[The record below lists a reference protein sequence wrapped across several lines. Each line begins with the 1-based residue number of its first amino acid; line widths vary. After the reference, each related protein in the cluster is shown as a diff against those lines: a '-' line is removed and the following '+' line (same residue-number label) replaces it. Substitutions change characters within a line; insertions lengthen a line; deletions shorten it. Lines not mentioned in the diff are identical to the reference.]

1 MFVDVNQVDIS
12 PVRFDFLGR
21 RTVGLQHIA
30 SSSSLATGGQG
41 SVGGLVAEGGCAQGG
56 GGGGGGHVEQPLLP
70 LLASLEH
77 ESVYSLQATDISFG
91 TILAMTQAVIKHSST
106 STRHLEKI

>member
-1 MFVDVNQVDIS
+1 MFGDFNQTDVS
-12 PVRFDFLGR
+12 PVRFNLLGS

-56 GGGGGGHVEQPLLP
+56 GGGGGGHVEQPLLSF
-70 LLASLEH
+70 LASLEQ
-77 ESVYSLQATDISFG
+77 EQSVYSLQATNRNFSERYW
-91 TILAMTQAVIKHSST
+91 L
-106 STRHLEKI
+106 

>member
-1 MFVDVNQVDIS
+1 MFVDVSQVDVS
-12 PVRFDFLGR
+12 PVRLDLLGS

-70 LLASLEH
+70 LLASLEY
-77 ESVYSLQATDISFG
+77 EQSVYSLQATDISF
-91 TILAMTQAVIKHSST
+91 
-106 STRHLEKI
+106 LERYWQ